1 MRGPQ
6 IWKEILKTYPE
17 PLFSYHQ
24 VYNHL
29 LKLNSGSWR
38 LDEDEEKSARFLIEK
53 LCAER
58 PDSAVLEHI
67 ELPDD
72 PDDGYTAFAFGLPSL
87 IKKWGGCV
95 LELQLDSTFKT
106 NKVGYECFAILGE
119 VFGSGLPLAFLLIK
133 SNGSPKP
140 GSKERYLQALIRHIS
155 ETWEV
160 KPIQT
165 LSDKDITE
173 IMHS

>member
-1 MRGPQ
+1 KGRVITSFGISITSRTSIMFVLIFPPAVLQTIKDRADMRGPQ

-106 NKVGYECFAILGE
+106 NKVGMNA
-119 VFGSGLPLAFLLIK
+119 LPFSEKFSDLAF
-133 SNGSPKP
+133 
-140 GSKERYLQALIRHIS
+140 R
-155 ETWEV
+155 
-160 KPIQT
+160 
-165 LSDKDITE
+165 
-173 IMHS
+173 